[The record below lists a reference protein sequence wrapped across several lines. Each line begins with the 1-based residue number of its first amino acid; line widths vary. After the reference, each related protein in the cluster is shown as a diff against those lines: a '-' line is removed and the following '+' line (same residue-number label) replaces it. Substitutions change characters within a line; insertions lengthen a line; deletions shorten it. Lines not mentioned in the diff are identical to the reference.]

1 LAALFFAVPLA
12 ADALRVAPVKDSVVV
27 KECSACQMLYPA
39 GLLPARSWSAM
50 IADLANH
57 FGDNAELDPATAKRV
72 ADYLT
77 ANSADGVGVSGKVLR
92 GLDPVLVPKRITEL
106 PWWTRKH
113 EKKVAS
119 EQWSLPA
126 KAPSSRATAR
136 PATPMPNA
144 AFSTMMSDFWSTLL
158 VGGRSVSP
166 DTNRD

>member
-1 LAALFFAVPLA
+1 MRRTPYLVLAVAPILAALFFAVPLA

-27 KECSACQMLYPA
+27 KECSACHMLYPA

-92 GLDPVLVPKRITEL
+92 GLDSALVPKRITEL

-113 EKKVAS
+113 EGKGRVGTVELARKG
-119 EQWSLPA
+119 A
-126 KAPSSRATAR
+126 KFKGDCKACHADAERGV
-136 PATPMPNA
+136 
-144 AFSTMMSDFWSTLL
+144 FD
-158 VGGRSVSP
+158 
-166 DTNRD
+166 DDE